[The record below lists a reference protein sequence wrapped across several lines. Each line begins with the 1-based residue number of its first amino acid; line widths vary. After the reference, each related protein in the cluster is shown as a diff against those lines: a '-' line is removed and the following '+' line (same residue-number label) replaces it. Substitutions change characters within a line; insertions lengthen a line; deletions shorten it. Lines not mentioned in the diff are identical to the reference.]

1 MAERK
6 GEKIG
11 WLAGWAGGFL
21 WVLILAIV
29 FLAQGK
35 WMAGVTGLVL
45 VAVALA
51 GINLLAPWR
60 HPTTPYWKLLLLPT
74 GLLWLTIAWAIG
86 AFGGPGAAG
95 AEWWTFLWLI
105 PMLIPFGVIGRR
117 NWADSDRNGSSK

>member
-1 MAERK
+1 MAGRK
-6 GEKIG
+6 SEKIG

-29 FLAQGK
+29 FLVQGK

-51 GINLLAPWR
+51 GISLLAPWR
-60 HPTTPYWKLLLLPT
+60 HPETPYWKLLILPT
-74 GLLWLTIAWAIG
+74 GLLWATIAWAIW
-86 AFGGPGAAG
+86 AFGGLEAASG
-95 AEWWTFLWLI
+95 DWWTLLWLI

-117 NWADSDRNGSSK
+117 SWADSDRNSSNK

>member
-1 MAERK
+1 MAGRK

-29 FLAQGK
+29 FLVQGK

-51 GINLLAPWR
+51 GISLLAPWR
-60 HPTTPYWKLLLLPT
+60 HPETPYWKLLILPT
-74 GLLWLTIAWAIG
+74 GLLWATIAWAIW
-86 AFGGPGAAG
+86 AFGGLEAASG
-95 AEWWTFLWLI
+95 DWWTLLWLI

-117 NWADSDRNGSSK
+117 SWADSDRNSSNK